1 MNYGG
6 AWSKNLNLLTL
17 IKEEGVREW
26 TMVIQEEKT

>member
-17 IKEEGVREW
+17 IKEEGVCEW
-26 TMVIQEEKT
+26 TMVMQEVKT

>member
-17 IKEEGVREW
+17 IKEERVREW